1 MGGEGG
7 ATQNFSVQI
16 RQAAD
21 SFNGAISG
29 AVAAVQQVET
39 QALDVLI
46 AGDDP
51 RKEHPHLNLL
61 RFQSLEAHSCLVSG
75 PWGALQPA
83 GGAESPTEW
92 TFTPMTRHIYSLKS
106 MVLASMFVSLT
117 SFSAVA
123 QNTTTDP
130 AAAPEVD
137 TSGPEGETAA
147 VKDDNTVIAIVN
159 GYEIRT
165 SEVRMAFDDVI
176 GQLPNLPKKLRY
188 PFVVEFLVERHL
200 LAQLANKEGISET
213 DDYKRRLAAY
223 QAKALRDS
231 YLSQVISKTVT
242 EDEIKAVYADESKK
256 LTETERVRAR
266 HILVASEKEAQTIL
280 DKLNKGEKFEALAK
294 QFSLDGSK
302 DYGGDLGYF
311 SAPEMVPAFSKAAFE
326 LKKGEISKP
335 IKTDFGW
342 HIIKLEDRKQGT
354 AQPYDQVKNA
364 IRNVLVRQKVQEKLA
379 SLKDTAKVEIV
390 DPDLKKVSEEAAAQR
405 KALDAQQGKAN
416 VSDDPAADGGKG
428 DLLLPGD
435 TPQQ

>member
-1 MGGEGG
+1 MFQGHGERDWQRAVHGLPTG
-7 ATQNFSVQI
+7 WIFALMMLRNS
-16 RQAAD
+16 
-21 SFNGAISG
+21 SF
-29 AVAAVQQVET
+29 
-39 QALDVLI
+39 
-46 AGDDP
+46 
-51 RKEHPHLNLL
+51 
-61 RFQSLEAHSCLVSG
+61 
-75 PWGALQPA
+75 
-83 GGAESPTEW
+83 
-92 TFTPMTRHIYSLKS
+92 KS
-106 MVLASMFVSLT
+106 MIFASALVGAM
-117 SFSAVA
+117 AVGAHA
-123 QNTTTDP
+123 QQDP
-130 AAAPEVD
+130 APLPE
-137 TSGPEGETAA
+137 TGEEGETAA
-147 VKDDNTVIAIVN
+147 VKDDNAVIAIVN

-200 LAQLANKEGISET
+200 LAQLANKEGIAET

-266 HILVASEKEAQTIL
+266 HILVASEKEALTIEE
-280 DKLNKGEKFEALAK
+280 KLAKGEKFEALAK

-311 SAPEMVPAFSKAAFE
+311 SAPEMVPAFSTAAFA

-342 HIIKLEDRKQGT
+342 HVIRLEDRKQGT

-379 SLKDTAKVEIV
+379 SLKDVAKVEIV
-390 DPDLKKVSEEAAAQR
+390 DPDLKKLSDEAAAQR
-405 KALDAQQGKAN
+405 KTLDEQQNKPD
-416 VSDDPAADGGKG
+416 VSTDGGDAGGGGKG
-428 DLLLPGD
+428 DLLLPED
-435 TPQQ
+435 APQQ

>member
-1 MGGEGG
+1 LFRGHGERH
-7 ATQNFSVQI
+7 
-16 RQAAD
+16 RQQ
-21 SFNGAISG
+21 
-29 AVAAVQQVET
+29 AVQTSPREWI
-39 QALDVLI
+39 LI
-46 AGDDP
+46 
-51 RKEHPHLNLL
+51 
-61 RFQSLEAHSCLVSG
+61 Q
-75 PWGALQPA
+75 
-83 GGAESPTEW
+83 
-92 TFTPMTRHIYSLKS
+92 MTRRISRFKS
-106 MVLASMFVSLT
+106 MVLVLIFASLASVG
-117 SFSAVA
+117 AVA
-123 QNTTTDP
+123 QNASPD
-130 AAAPEVD
+130 AAAQPEVD
-137 TSGPEGETAA
+137 TTGPEGETAA
-147 VKDDNTVIAIVN
+147 VKDDNSVIAIVN

-200 LAQLANKEGISET
+200 LAQLANKEGIAET

-231 YLSQVISKTVT
+231 YLSQVISKTVS
-242 EDEIKAVYADESKK
+242 EDEVKAVYADESKK
-256 LTETERVRAR
+256 LTETERIRAR
-266 HILVASEKEAQTIL
+266 HILVASEKEAQAVI
-280 DKLNKGEKFEALAK
+280 DKLAKGEKFEALAK

-311 SAPEMVPAFSKAAFE
+311 SAPEMVPAFSKAAFQ

-335 IKTDFGW
+335 VKTDFGW
-342 HIIKLEDRKQGT
+342 HVIKLEDRKQGT

-379 SLKDTAKVEIV
+379 SLKDTAKVEII

-416 VSDDPAADGGKG
+416 VGEDGGDGKG

>member
-1 MGGEGG
+1 LEEVTR
-7 ATQNFSVQI
+7 AKNNPQ
-16 RQAAD
+16 
-21 SFNGAISG
+21 
-29 AVAAVQQVET
+29 
-39 QALDVLI
+39 
-46 AGDDP
+46 
-51 RKEHPHLNLL
+51 LNLL
-61 RFQSLEAHSCLVSG
+61 RFQGLEAHSCLVSG
-75 PWGALQPA
+75 PWEAPQQRALHF
-83 GGAESPTEW
+83 SPTGW
-92 TFTPMTRHIYSLKS
+92 NLAQMTRRINSLKV
-106 MVLASMFVSLT
+106 MVLASVFAGFTNFGAM
-117 SFSAVA
+117 A
-123 QNTTTDP
+123 QNAADP
-130 AAAPEVD
+130 AAASEAD

-147 VKDDNTVIAIVN
+147 VKDDNAVIAIVN

-200 LAQLANKEGISET
+200 LAQLANKEGISDT

-256 LTETERVRAR
+256 LTETERIRAR
-266 HILVASEKEAQTIL
+266 HILVASEKEAQAVL
-280 DKLNKGEKFEALAK
+280 DKLAKGEKFEALAK
-294 QFSLDGSK
+294 QYSLDGSK

-311 SAPEMVPAFSKAAFE
+311 SSPEMVPAFSKAAFE

-354 AQPYDQVKNA
+354 AQPFDQVKNA

-379 SLKDTAKVEIV
+379 SLKDTAKVEII

-405 KALDAQQGKAN
+405 KVLDAQQGKAN
-416 VSDDPAADGGKG
+416 VGEDAGDGGGGKG
-428 DLLLPGD
+428 DLLLPEEN
-435 TPQQ
+435 PQ